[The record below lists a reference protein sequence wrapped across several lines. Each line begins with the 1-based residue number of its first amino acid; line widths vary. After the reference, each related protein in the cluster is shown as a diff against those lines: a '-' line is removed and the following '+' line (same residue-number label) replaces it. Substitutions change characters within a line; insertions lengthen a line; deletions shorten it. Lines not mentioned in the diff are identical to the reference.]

1 MGAMWVTAVSDK
13 RPGRREE
20 GSSVQTQASVT
31 HLGHEGSQG
40 V

>member
-1 MGAMWVTAVSDK
+1 MWVMAVSDK

-20 GSSVQTQASVT
+20 GSSVEIQASVT
-31 HLGHEGSQG
+31 RLGHDGSQG